1 MRKRLYFLFVLLALT
16 FAASAHASSTSTRPA
31 IRIGLTPVF
40 LDDQS
45 AFLNIW
51 RIYLESHLARPVV
64 FTQRGSY
71 REILELLRDGKLD
84 FAWLCGY
91 PYVRNKNHIRL
102 VAIPL
107 YRGEPLYHSYLIV
120 PASDTKTLS
129 LAGLSGKVFA
139 FSDPDSNSGHL
150 YPEYLL
156 AQKNETPASFFSKSF
171 YTWSHRKVVEAIAS
185 KLAQGGAVDGYV
197 WDTLSRTHPEL
208 TSKTR
213 IVTESPQFGFPP
225 IVASRSVS
233 KRDMKA
239 FQTVLFRMEEDDEG
253 AALLD
258 KLNLNGFVYGNEI
271 LYTSIADMSQFVE
284 KKRLHASS
292 RH

>member
-1 MRKRLYFLFVLLALT
+1 MVLAL
-16 FAASAHASSTSTRPA
+16 AVVVSSHAGSAHAKPA

-45 AFLNIW
+45 AFLNTW
-51 RIYLESHLARPVV
+51 RAYLENHLARPVE

-91 PYVRNKNHIRL
+91 PYVRNKNLLRL
-102 VAIPL
+102 VALPL

-120 PASDTKTLS
+120 PSSDTKTLS

-156 AQKNETPASFFSKSF
+156 AQKNLTPTSFFSKSF
-171 YTWSHRKVVEAIAS
+171 YTWSHRKVVEAVAS
-185 KLAQGGAVDGYV
+185 RLAQGGAVDGYV

-208 TSKTR
+208 TSRTR
-213 IVTESPQFGFPP
+213 VVTQSPQFAFPP
-225 IVASRSVS
+225 IVASLSVS
-233 KRDMKA
+233 KNDLKA
-239 FQTVLFRMEEDDEG
+239 FQTVLFSMEEDNEG
-253 AALLD
+253 ASLLD
-258 KLNLNGFVYGNEI
+258 KLNLNGFVYGDAS
-271 LYTSIADMSQFVE
+271 LYANIADMSRFVE
-284 KKRLHASS
+284 KKRINAAPQ